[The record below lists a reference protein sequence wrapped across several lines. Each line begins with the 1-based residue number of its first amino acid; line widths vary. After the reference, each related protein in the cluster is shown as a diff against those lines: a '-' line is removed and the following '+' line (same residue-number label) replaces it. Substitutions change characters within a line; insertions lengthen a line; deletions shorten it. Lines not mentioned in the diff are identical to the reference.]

1 MSTPHQPQ
9 SLAKAIPAIYAQLR
23 AAGART
29 IHVDTHFDPKAELKT
44 LSVRATFDYNPAPPD
59 LG

>member
-1 MSTPHQPQ
+1 MTTPHQPQ

-29 IHVDTHFDPKAELKT
+29 IHIETRFDAEEAVKT
-44 LSVRATFDYNPAPPD
+44 LFIRATFDYDPAPPEV
-59 LG
+59 G